1 MGSVSLL
8 WLNKPLILLFT
19 VHLNF
24 AENSGK
30 KKLDIQ
36 IKMVQIMVGGDEN
49 SDKCLP
55 EVPCVCC
62 TVIPLIEKGNGL

>member
-24 AENSGK
+24 AENSGEK
-30 KKLDIQ
+30 KMRHSNK
-36 IKMVQIMVGGDEN
+36 
-49 SDKCLP
+49 
-55 EVPCVCC
+55 
-62 TVIPLIEKGNGL
+62 NGADNGRRR